1 MLATKV
7 TNYLAIRA
15 TMQHDHSI
23 IKFLPFWLVLN
34 GAVRI
39 GHKISIA
46 MNFVGCLCKDMLI
59 IVVTTDCSLWVTRIS
74 IDICISRVFVEPRR
88 LL

>member
-7 TNYLAIRA
+7 SNYIAIRA

-34 GAVRI
+34 GAVWI
-39 GHKISIA
+39 GHKIFIT
-46 MNFVGCLCKDMLI
+46 MNFAGCLCKDMLV
-59 IVVTTDCSLWVTRIS
+59 IVVATDRSLWVTRIS
-74 IDICISRVFVEPRR
+74 IDICIGRVFVEPRR